1 MTRIHD
7 PFRRA
12 QLAIAALFLFLGF
25 QYATWVSRLPTLK
38 TQLDLNAAQVGLL
51 LMAGGA
57 GAVLSFPLVPLVMKR
72 LGSRRASLLSA
83 LVLGLILPALAVTPD
98 YPVTL
103 LVICLDGVAV
113 GFLNVAMNA
122 QGAALEVAY
131 ERTVMA
137 RFHATFSAG
146 SLSAALLAVGVNLY
160 TRSLAVHFVA
170 AAVLLLLAVGLTKSG
185 LLTQDQQAGS
195 APDATAEGA
204 ADSTAEQPEQREQP
218 EQAEPPAAPKRRL
231 PLPTRVTIWMG
242 LAMVFGTV
250 TEGAMNDWSSL
261 YLKDIAEAGPEV
273 APLGI
278 AVVSGMM
285 VLARIFADGWRARW
299 GDGRIV
305 VAGSALAGAGLAV
318 ALLAGGVLPALLGF
332 ACVGLGV
339 AAVTPCVYVAAAR
352 QGPEALALVAAMG
365 TIGLLAGP
373 PVIGFI
379 ASGSSLVWG
388 MGAVAASAALVS
400 LCATRIHWP
409 ALADA

>member
-1 MTRIHD
+1 MFRIHD

-38 TQLDLNAAQVGLL
+38 THLDLSAAQVGLM
-51 LMAGGA
+51 LMAGGV
-57 GAVLSFPLVPLVMKR
+57 GAVSSFPLVPPVMRR
-72 LGSRRASLLSA
+72 LGSRSVSLLSA
-83 LVLGLILPALAVTPD
+83 LVLGLILLVLAVTPN
-98 YPVTL
+98 YPVTV

-131 ERTVMA
+131 GRTVMA

-146 SLSAALLAVGVNLY
+146 SFSAALLAVGVNVF
-160 TRSLAVHFVA
+160 TSSLKVHFAVA
-170 AAVLLLLAVGLTKSG
+170 ALLLLLAVGLTRSG
-185 LLTQDQQAGS
+185 LLPRDRQPDS
-195 APDATAEGA
+195 APEQEAGAT
-204 ADSTAEQPEQREQP
+204 PEQVER
-218 EQAEPPAAPKRRL
+218 PKRRPAL
-231 PLPTRVTIWMG
+231 PSRVTVWMG

-250 TEGAMNDWSSL
+250 TESAMNDWSSL
-261 YLKDIAEAGPEV
+261 YLKDVADAGPEV

-318 ALLAGGVLPALLGF
+318 ALLVGGVFPALLGF

-352 QGPEALALVAAMG
+352 QGPDALALVAAMG

-388 MGAVAASAALVS
+388 MGAVAVSAALVS
-400 LCATRIHWP
+400 LCATRIRWP
-409 ALADA
+409 ALVDA

>member
-1 MTRIHD
+1 MIRMHD

-25 QYATWVSRLPTLK
+25 QYATWVSRLPALK
-38 TQLDLNAAQVGLL
+38 TDLDLSAAQVGLL

-57 GAVLSFPLVPLVMKR
+57 GAVISFPLVPPAMKR
-72 LGSRRASLLSA
+72 LGSRLVSLLSA
-83 LVLGLILPALAVTPD
+83 LALGLILLVLAVTPN

-122 QGAALEVAY
+122 QGAALEVQY
-131 ERTVMA
+131 GRTVMA

-146 SLSAALLAVGVNLY
+146 SLSAALLAVGVNLF
-160 TRSLAVHFVA
+160 TSSLAVHFT
-170 AAVLLLLAVGLTKSG
+170 AAVLLLLLAVGLTQSG
-185 LLTQDQQAGS
+185 LLPQDQQ
-195 APDATAEGA
+195 PDATPEKAAEQA
-204 ADSTAEQPEQREQP
+204 ADSASEQEEQ
-218 EQAEPPAAPKRRL
+218 PKRRL
-231 PLPTRVTIWMG
+231 VLPTRVTIWMG

-261 YLKDIAEAGPEV
+261 YLKDIAEAGPKV
-273 APLGI
+273 TPLGI

-352 QGPEALALVAAMG
+352 QGPDALALVAAMG

-379 ASGSSLVWG
+379 ASGSSLTWG
-388 MGAVAASAALVS
+388 MGAIAVSAALVS
-400 LCATRIHWP
+400 LCATRIRWSALVP
-409 ALADA
+409 A

>member
-38 TQLDLNAAQVGLL
+38 THLDLNAAQVGLL

-72 LGSRRASLLSA
+72 LGSRRVSLLSA
-83 LVLGLILPALAVTPD
+83 LVLGLILLVLAVTPN

-160 TRSLAVHFVA
+160 
-170 AAVLLLLAVGLTKSG
+170 
-185 LLTQDQQAGS
+185 AGH
-195 APDATAEGA
+195 
-204 ADSTAEQPEQREQP
+204 
-218 EQAEPPAAPKRRL
+218 
-231 PLPTRVTIWMG
+231 
-242 LAMVFGTV
+242 
-250 TEGAMNDWSSL
+250 
-261 YLKDIAEAGPEV
+261 
-273 APLGI
+273 
-278 AVVSGMM
+278 
-285 VLARIFADGWRARW
+285 WRCTSWRPRCCCCSRW
-299 GDGRIV
+299 G
-305 VAGSALAGAGLAV
+305 
-318 ALLAGGVLPALLGF
+318 
-332 ACVGLGV
+332 
-339 AAVTPCVYVAAAR
+339 
-352 QGPEALALVAAMG
+352 
-365 TIGLLAGP
+365 
-373 PVIGFI
+373 
-379 ASGSSLVWG
+379 
-388 MGAVAASAALVS
+388 
-400 LCATRIHWP
+400 
-409 ALADA
+409 